1 MGRTFETLKK
11 TKLLGTVITN
21 DLKWEENTKCII
33 RKANNRMELLRRV
46 SAFSPSDEDMKTLYI
61 LFIRSLLEQSAPV
74 WHSSLT
80 EQDSAALERVQKSAV
95 RIILG
100 NRYVGYKKSLQKL
113 DLQSLNDRR
122 EELCLIFAKKCLK
135 NPKLKHMFPL
145 NVKSHK
151 METRKNEKYKIQYAN
166 TERFRKSPIIYMQ
179 HLLNQDE
186 DLK

>member
-1 MGRTFETLKK
+1 
-11 TKLLGTVITN
+11 
-21 DLKWEENTKCII
+21 
-33 RKANNRMELLRRV
+33 MELLRRV

-80 EQDSAALERVQKSAV
+80 EQDSAAIERVQKSAV

-122 EELCLIFAKKCLK
+122 EELWLS
-135 NPKLKHMFPL
+135 
-145 NVKSHK
+145 V
-151 METRKNEKYKIQYAN
+151 
-166 TERFRKSPIIYMQ
+166 
-179 HLLNQDE
+179 
-186 DLK
+186 